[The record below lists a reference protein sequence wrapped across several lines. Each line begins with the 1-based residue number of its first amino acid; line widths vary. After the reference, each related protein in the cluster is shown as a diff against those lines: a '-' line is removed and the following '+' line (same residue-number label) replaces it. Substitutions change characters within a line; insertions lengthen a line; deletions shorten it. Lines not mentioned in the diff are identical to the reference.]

1 MPSIVDNLRD
11 LLHEL
16 AAVQQVVLPDSPDA
30 ASGLDLLRLAMDAGL
45 DALTVQH
52 AVADLLDIP
61 FLDDLLDYPTS
72 PTFTDRVSIG
82 FARQFAM
89 VGVESQ
95 IPSDENQPPQMIVAI
110 ADIAQLDQLD
120 VVNRLLGEHVQPA
133 LAPAHIIESAINR
146 AYESQSGKAQ
156 QFISNLDKDHVLSEV
171 QKLSGRED
179 LLDVS
184 SREPVI
190 QLVNLVLFEAYK
202 QQASDI
208 HLQPYETSFV
218 ARMRIDGILH
228 DCFHL
233 PKNVQ
238 EAIISRVKVMGKMN
252 IAEKRLPQDGRAS
265 VQVGDRDIDL
275 RIASLPSNYG
285 ERVVIRLLDKSARL
299 YTLGEIGM
307 NDHTIGRF
315 RKMVSIEH
323 GIVLVTGPTGSGKTT
338 TLYGTLDEIN
348 DNRRNIITLED
359 PIEYQ
364 LPGVSQTQINEK
376 KGLTFASGLR
386 NVLRQDPDIIMVGE
400 IRDHETAVMAIQSA
414 LTGHLVFST
423 LHTNDASSAVTRLL
437 DLGIE
442 PYLAGSS
449 VAGVMAQ
456 RLVRKVCPKCVQKIV
471 ATPVQ
476 IQSLQLTRGDV
487 PDQLD
492 LCKITGCEHCRQ
504 TGYRGRVGLFELL
517 EVNEAIR
524 QDITQRATA
533 ARIKQTATRHGMQ
546 TLRDD
551 GIQKVI
557 AGVTTLEEVDRVTV
571 RLEGS
576 EHFVDETV

>member
-1 MPSIVDNLRD
+1 MPNIVHTFR
-11 LLHEL
+11 EL
-16 AAVQQVVLPDSPDA
+16 ITHLADIEQVVLPQLPDD
-30 ASGLDLLRLAMDAGL
+30 ASGWDWIEASINAGL
-45 DALTVQH
+45 DASTVQY
-52 AVADLLDIP
+52 AAADLLQIP
-61 FLDDLLDYPTS
+61 FIEDLLDYPTS
-72 PTFTDRVSIG
+72 PVFTDRIPIG
-82 FARQFAM
+82 FARQFEM
-89 VGVESQ
+89 VGVESR
-95 IPSDENQPPQMIVAI
+95 IKDDNGETPIIVAL
-110 ADIAQLDQLD
+110 ADIRQLDQID
-120 VVNRLLGEHVQPA
+120 IVNRMLGKHVQ
-133 LAPAHIIESAINR
+133 LAIAPSHLIESAINR

-156 QFISNLDKDHVLSEV
+156 QFISHLDQDHVLSEV

-218 ARMRIDGILH
+218 ARMRIDGVLH

-238 EAIISRVKVMGKMN
+238 DAIISRVKVMGKMN
-252 IAEKRLPQDGRAS
+252 IAEKRLPQDGRAT
-265 VQVGDRDIDL
+265 VQVGDREIDL
-275 RIASLPSNYG
+275 RIASLPSNHG

-307 NDHTIGRF
+307 NEHTIARF

-442 PYLAGSS
+442 PYLVGSS

-456 RLVRKVCPKCVQKIV
+456 RLVRKVCPHCVRKIA
-471 ATPVQ
+471 ATPAQ

-487 PDQLD
+487 PDKLE
-492 LCKITGCEHCRQ
+492 LCQVSGCDHCRQ

-533 ARIKQTATRHGMQ
+533 ARIKQTAVRHGMQ

-551 GIQKVI
+551 GVQKI
-557 AGVTTLEEVDRVTV
+557 ITNMTTIEEVDRVTV
-571 RLEGS
+571 RLEGT

>member
-1 MPSIVDNLRD
+1 LPSIVDNLRL

-16 AAVQQVVLPDSPDA
+16 ADVQQVVLPAMPEDA
-30 ASGLDLLRLAMDAGL
+30 TGLQWMQSATDAGL
-45 DALTVQH
+45 DASMAQH
-52 AVADLLDIP
+52 AAAELLDIP

-72 PTFTDRVSIG
+72 PTFADRIPIG
-82 FARQFAM
+82 FARQFGM
-89 VGVESQ
+89 VGVETRVPNEEQ
-95 IPSDENQPPQMIVAI
+95 PSGIITVAL

-120 VVNRLLGEHVQPA
+120 VVNRLIGQHVQPA

-156 QFISNLDKDHVLSEV
+156 QFISNLDQDQVLSEV
-171 QKLSGRED
+171 QKLAGRED

-202 QQASDI
+202 QQASDV

-218 ARMRIDGILH
+218 ARMRIDGVLH

-252 IAEKRLPQDGRAS
+252 IAEKRLPQDGRAT
-265 VQVGDRDIDL
+265 VQVGDRQIDL
-275 RIASLPSNYG
+275 RIASLPSNHG
-285 ERVVIRLLDKSARL
+285 ERVVIRLLDKSAQL

-307 NDHTIGRF
+307 NEHTIARF
-315 RKMVSIEH
+315 RKIVSIEH

-423 LHTNDASSAVTRLL
+423 LHTNDAASAVTRLL

-442 PYLAGSS
+442 PYLVGSS

-456 RLVRKVCPKCVQKIV
+456 RLVRKVCPKCTQMID
-471 ATPVQ
+471 ATPAQ

-487 PDQLD
+487 PDKLEFCQ
-492 LCKITGCEHCRQ
+492 IAGCEHCRQ

-533 ARIKQTATRHGMQ
+533 ARIKQTSIRHGMQ

-551 GIQKVI
+551 GVQKI
-557 AGVTTLEEVDRVTV
+557 IDGVTTLEEVDRVTV
-571 RLEGS
+571 RLEGT